1 LNSYIS
7 RAAGQ
12 PSRDERPAPSPG
24 SAVELSIVIPCLNE
38 VETVGRCIDK
48 ARRFLADHGIAG
60 EIVIG
65 DNGSTDGSIELAE
78 RCGARVVD
86 VLPRGYGAAVYHAS
100 NAARGRYVIMGDAD
114 DSYDFGALEP
124 LLGKLREGYDLV
136 MGNRFLGGIRPGA
149 MPWKNRY
156 IGNPILSSIG
166 RLFFRSPAGDFHC
179 GLRGF
184 SAEAFRRMDLR
195 TTGMEFASEMVIRA
209 TLLGMRIAEVPA
221 TLDPDG
227 RSRPPHL
234 RPWRD
239 GWRHLRFMLLFSPRW
254 LFLIPGLILML
265 VGVVGTGLL
274 WRGDLSLFGVHF
286 GVHTM
291 LYAAMT
297 VLVGYQA
304 VIFSVFTK
312 TFAISEGLLPEDP
325 VLTRVFRYLTLEVG
339 LVAGAVLLAL
349 GTAGTVSAFSYWSA
363 KSFGPLN
370 PERMLRLV
378 IPSAFTFMLGC
389 QTILSS
395 FFMSVL
401 GLRIRRPGSI

>member
-1 LNSYIS
+1 LELLVESLDLK
-7 RAAGQ
+7 AL
-12 PSRDERPAPSPG
+12 DELHRGEPAPR
-24 SAVELSIVIPCLNE
+24 SAPVVELSIVMPCLNE
-38 VETVGRCIDK
+38 AETLAKCIGK
-48 ARRFLADHGIAG
+48 ARRFLAESGVDG

-65 DNGSTDGSIELAE
+65 DNGSTDGSIEIAE
-78 RCGARVVD
+78 RSGARVVD
-86 VLPRGYGAAVYHAS
+86 VPIRGYGAAVYHAAL
-100 NAARGRYVIMGDAD
+100 AAKGRHIIMGDAD
-114 DSYDFGALEP
+114 DSYDFSALAP
-124 LLGKLREGYDLV
+124 LLAQLREGYDVV
-136 MGNRFLGGIRPGA
+136 MGNRFLGGIRPRA

-166 RLFFRSPAGDFHC
+166 RLFFHCPARDFHC

-184 SAEAFRRMDLR
+184 SAGAFRRMELR

-209 TLLGMRIAEVPA
+209 TLLGMRIAEVPT

-254 LFLIPGLILML
+254 LFLIPGLALML
-265 VGVVGTGLL
+265 LGTVGTAAFWMGNVSI
-274 WRGDLSLFGVHF
+274 GMFHF

-297 VLVGYQA
+297 ILVGYQA
-304 VIFSVFTK
+304 VIFSIFTK

-325 VLTRVFRYLTLEVG
+325 ALNHMFRYVTLESGLIVG
-339 LVAGAVLLAL
+339 VLLLLL
-349 GTAGTVSAFSYWSA
+349 GAGGTVFAFLRWSA
-363 KSFGPLN
+363 SSFGPLN
-370 PERMLRLV
+370 PDTMLRQV
-378 IPSAFTFMLGC
+378 IPAAFTFMLGC

-395 FFMSVL
+395 FFLSVL
-401 GLRIRRPGSI
+401 GLRVRRY